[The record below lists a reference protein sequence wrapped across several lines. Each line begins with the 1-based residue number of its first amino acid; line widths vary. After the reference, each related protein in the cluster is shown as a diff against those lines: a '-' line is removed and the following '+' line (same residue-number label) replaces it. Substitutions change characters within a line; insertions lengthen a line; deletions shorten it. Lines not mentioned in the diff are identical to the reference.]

1 MHHME
6 PYPDYPVIDL
16 KATGQNLRR
25 LRREKGYRVADL
37 QTYLGME
44 YPQAIY
50 NWQSGRNLP
59 SIDHM
64 YAISKLL
71 QVTVNDILVE
81 QAA

>member
-25 LRREKGYRVADL
+25 LRREKGSRVADL
-37 QTYLGME
+37 RTVLGME
-44 YPQAIY
+44 CPQAIST
-50 NWQSGRNLP
+50 WPSGRNLP
-59 SIDHM
+59 RIDHLC
-64 YAISKLL
+64 AISKLL

>member
-25 LRREKGYRVADL
+25 LRSEKGYRVADL

-59 SIDHM
+59 SIDHL

>member
-25 LRREKGYRVADL
+25 LWREKCYRVVDL

-59 SIDHM
+59 SIDHL